1 MEQRPEGRN
10 LAEQAEQ
17 FLRGGRQQVKEVK
30 DTIREV
36 LSAIVPITT
45 VVIVLHLTLIKL
57 PPNVFGQLLI
67 GAIFVFL
74 GMFFFLYGVN
84 IGLLPMG
91 RLLGSELPAKGSI
104 VFFVIASFLLGMAIT
119 VADPDVMVLANQV
132 ASVSDGEI
140 SRLLLILVVAIGM
153 GFFITVAMVRIVL
166 GVPIKYLLAGGY
178 GLLLVLSLFAP
189 ANFVPISFDSGAV
202 ATGPLIVPFVLSLG
216 LGTAS
221 VLQGRSPLQDGF
233 GLMGLASLGP
243 ILAVM
248 LLGVIYA

>member
-1 MEQRPEGRN
+1 M
-10 LAEQAEQ
+10 
-17 FLRGGRQQVKEVK
+17 
-30 DTIREV
+30 REV

-45 VVIVLHLTLIKL
+45 VVIVLQLTLVKL
-57 PPNVFGQLLI
+57 PPVVLGQFLV
-67 GAIFVFL
+67 GAIFVLL

-91 RLLGSELPAKGSI
+91 HILGAELPAKGSI
-104 VFFVIASFLLGMAIT
+104 VLFVIASFVLGISVT
-119 VADPDVMVLANQV
+119 IADPDVMVLANQV
-132 ASVSDGEI
+132 ADVSNGEI
-140 SRLLLILVVAIGM
+140 GRLLLILTVAVGM
-153 GFFITVAMVRIVL
+153 GFFIALAMLRIVL
-166 GVPIKYLLAGGY
+166 GVPIQYLLGVGY
-178 GLLLVLSLFAP
+178 GLLLILALFAP
-189 ANFVPISFDSGAV
+189 AGFIPISFDSGAV

-221 VLQGRSPLQDGF
+221 VLQGRSALRDGF